1 MWNALNDRA
10 LFSTFGE
17 ITPVMTLKEELYDII
32 FEADTPKGKRFDI
45 MLIVLI
51 LVSIFIVM
59 LDSMPSISGKYHV
72 YLKIAEWIITIA
84 FTIEYTLR
92 IWVLPKPVKYI
103 FSLYGIIDLLAIIPT
118 YISVVFTGGQSLM
131 VIRAL
136 RLLRVFRIL
145 KLNRYT
151 RAGRFLLLA
160 MHRSREKIFIFL
172 FFVITMVV
180 IFGTIMYL
188 VEGEENGFTS
198 IPTSIYWAIVTLT
211 TVGYG
216 DISPATGLGQM
227 LASII
232 MILGYAIIAVPTGI
246 VTSEMMVSRNHT
258 NSQICAHCQ
267 YDHHDDDA
275 THCKKCGYPLFTEE
289 GPGETHDGDQ
299 DKT

>member
-1 MWNALNDRA
+1 
-10 LFSTFGE
+10 
-17 ITPVMTLKEELYDII
+17 MTLKEELYDII
-32 FEADTPKGKRFDI
+32 FEADTPKGKTFD
-45 MLIVLI
+45 IVLI
-51 LVSIFIVM
+51 FLIVVSIFIVM
-59 LDSMPSISGKYHV
+59 LDSIPSIRDQYHL
-72 YLKIAEWIITIA
+72 YLKIAEWVITIA
-84 FTIEYTLR
+84 FTIEYALR
-92 IWVLPKPVKYI
+92 IWILPRPVKYI
-103 FSLYGIIDLLAIIPT
+103 FSLYGVIDLLAILPT
-118 YISVVFTGGQSLM
+118 YISVVVTGGQSLM

-151 RAGRFLLLA
+151 RAGRFLVLA

-246 VTSEMMVSRNHT
+246 VTSEMMVTRHRT
-258 NSQICAHCQ
+258 NSQVCSHCMFDQ
-267 YDHHDDDA
+267 HDDDA
-275 THCKKCGYPLFTEE
+275 RYCKKCGTPLFSEE
-289 GPGETHDGDQ
+289 GTGEKRDHAQEKEQEQGGA
-299 DKT
+299 KT